1 MDTIRKPDLSDLLD
15 AGEELLLEPVRP
27 EAWECCGSD
36 CGDACIQT
44 IYWNDKAK
52 YDEQQKRLKEK
63 LAAQEAT
70 ENGADSE
77 TVK

>member
-1 MDTIRKPDLSDLLD
+1 MDTIRKPDSSDLLD
-15 AGEELLLEPVRP
+15 SGEELLPEPVRP

-52 YDEQQKRLKEK
+52 YDEQQQHLKEK
-63 LAAQEAT
+63 LALQEAAK
-70 ENGADSE
+70 NGTDSE
-77 TVK
+77 AVK

>member
-1 MDTIRKPDLSDLLD
+1 MDTIRKPELELE
-15 AGEELLLEPVRP
+15 EELLPEPVRP

-63 LAAQEAT
+63 LAAQEAA